1 MSMSVVTVT
10 SGITC
15 NPILQL
21 PPMSMIT
28 VKPVYNG
35 CHGTSIFL
43 VIINRWLIY
52 PGHCAQVQYN
62 WGSGSEE

>member
-1 MSMSVVTVT
+1 
-10 SGITC
+10 
-15 NPILQL
+15 
-21 PPMSMIT
+21 MSMIT